1 MLLIYFTDGRST
13 RRNRRPDESI
23 YLNGSVMKRNLAFLL
38 IAGLAAAQTPPAQ
51 QKDTSDQN
59 TIRETFKFVLVPVT
73 VSDSHGNFTPGL
85 TPYDFRLFDNGKP
98 QKITEDIASHPLSVA
113 LVVQANSDVE
123 AVIPAIKRLASVF
136 ESMVVGDDGELAL
149 IAFDHRVQTLTGF
162 TSDPAQIDQAFAKL
176 RAGSYTAALNDATMQ
191 GIRMLE
197 HRPAERRR
205 VLIQLSENRD
215 KGSEIK
221 VREVL
226 SQADFAG
233 VAMYS
238 VNISQLIASMTSKA
252 QPNRPSAIPPETQMI
267 PIGPAA
273 GVQTPTTTA
282 QMDMGNW
289 VPAIKDVF
297 DMAKSVFVPNPLDVY
312 TRYTGGREF
321 SFKNQKGLDH
331 DVQTIGDELHSQY
344 MLTYLPNNQTEGGY
358 HKITV
363 EVNKPGLKVRTR
375 DGYWIAGKPE

>member
-1 MLLIYFTDGRST
+1 M
-13 RRNRRPDESI
+13 
-23 YLNGSVMKRNLAFLL
+23 
-38 IAGLAAAQTPPAQ
+38 
-51 QKDTSDQN
+51 
-59 TIRETFKFVLVPVT
+59 
-73 VSDSHGNFTPGL
+73 
-85 TPYDFRLFDNGKP
+85 
-98 QKITEDIASHPLSVA
+98 
-113 LVVQANSDVE
+113 
-123 AVIPAIKRLASVF
+123 
-136 ESMVVGDDGELAL
+136 
-149 IAFDHRVQTLTGF
+149 
-162 TSDPAQIDQAFAKL
+162 
-176 RAGSYTAALNDATMQ
+176 
-191 GIRMLE
+191 
-197 HRPAERRR
+197 
-205 VLIQLSENRD
+205 
-215 KGSEIK
+215 
-221 VREVL
+221 L

-321 SFKNQKGLDH
+321 SFKNQKTLDH

-375 DGYWIAGKPE
+375 DGYWLAGKPE